1 MIISTSFAT
10 EFYIHAF
17 EKKGRLYGF
26 EGVTASP
33 RKDLDR
39 GRPGERILLGYSLQ
53 IFGVVVFT
61 YLLGLNVLVFLA
73 LCP

>member
-17 EKKGRLYGF
+17 EKKGRLSGF

-39 GRPGERILLGYSLQ
+39 GRPSEIVRVG
-53 IFGVVVFT
+53 
-61 YLLGLNVLVFLA
+61 LGLKEF
-73 LCP
+73 C